1 MEVRIDIPDPQHIAG
16 EILARGTN
24 TMLGY
29 YKNEEATKTTLDA
42 DGWYHTGDLG
52 LMDSEGNV
60 FIRGRSKNMLLGAS
74 GQNIYPEEI
83 EDKLNTLPYV
93 NESIVIQKNEKLYAL
108 IYPDR
113 DEAVRDGLDE
123 DGLRVAMEQN
133 R

>member
-1 MEVRIDIPDPQHIAG
+1 
-16 EILARGTN
+16 
-24 TMLGY
+24 
-29 YKNEEATKTTLDA
+29 
-42 DGWYHTGDLG
+42 
-52 LMDSEGNV
+52 MDSEGNV

-133 R
+133 RKDLNDMVAAYERLAGFKLFDNEFEKTPKRSIKRYLYENTEI